1 MTLGICLWT
10 NVLFAQ
16 WKGTAPIYYTSGNVG
31 IGTSSPG
38 GKLDI
43 NWAGGQLRLSGGTVP
58 AGVWTSTTD
67 LLYLGDWQTGT
78 KGLLINLTSGNV
90 GIGTNSPSARL
101 DVAENGG
108 GAGQVVGLRIR
119 SGNSYNYF
127 GNSQILFSYA
137 GGTGYSHAIRT
148 RHNSS
153 AVSGNSLD
161 FYTWKPG
168 DAVDAVGS
176 NLTMSLDGG
185 NVGIGTINPQSKL
198 EIDIGNVSS
207 ALALSL
213 KSSGSS
219 NHGSGPLSFSSAFT
233 SSPFYIYSWDNELQ
247 FSQRNPD
254 GTYKSHFMIFS
265 NSTGNV
271 YFPNS
276 TGNVGIGTTTPD
288 AKLAVKGQIHA
299 QEVKVDLLGSIAP
312 PDYVFAS
319 NYQLPTLDY
328 LKTYIDQNKHLPE
341 VPSAKEIEAN
351 GVNLGEMNM
360 LLLKK
365 IEELTLYQ
373 IEANRKIE
381 LLQAEIQKIN
391 NKN

>member
-16 WKGTAPIYYTSGNVG
+16 WQGTAPIYYTSGNVG

-90 GIGTNSPSARL
+90 GIGSSSPLSKLHINSSIERETFRIYKQGNTANYL
-101 DVAENGG
+101 SLWQGTGG
-108 GAGQVVGLRIR
+108 GVIDP
-119 SGNSYNYF
+119 
-127 GNSQILFSYA
+127 I
-137 GGTGYSHAIRT
+137 GTGLLHLGYDQSTNVIMGYTGAGV
-148 RHNSS
+148 NS
-153 AVSGNSLD
+153 
-161 FYTWKPG
+161 
-168 DAVDAVGS
+168 
-176 NLTMSLDGG
+176 G
-185 NVGIGTINPQSKL
+185 NVGIGT
-198 EIDIGNVSS
+198 
-207 ALALSL
+207 
-213 KSSGSS
+213 
-219 NHGSGPLSFSSAFT
+219 
-233 SSPFYIYSWDNELQ
+233 
-247 FSQRNPD
+247 
-254 GTYKSHFMIFS
+254 
-265 NSTGNV
+265 
-271 YFPNS
+271 PN
-276 TGNVGIGTTTPD
+276 PD

-299 QEVKVDLLGSIAP
+299 QEVKVDLNGAVA

-328 LKTYIDQNKHLPE
+328 IKTYIDQYKHLPE
-341 VPSAKEIEAN
+341 VPSAKEMETN

-365 IEELTLYQ
+365 IEELTLHLISQ
-373 IEANRKIE
+373 EKRIKE
-381 LLQAEIQKIN
+381 LEKN
-391 NKN
+391 NK